1 MSEKALRE
9 LEEAIGH
16 RFGQTELLSR
26 ALTHSSHAQ
35 ETGSESVARRDDNE
49 QMEFLGDAVLGFV
62 ISQELFSRFP
72 DYDEGQLSKLK
83 AHLVSARHLLRTA
96 RKLDIGTYL
105 RLGRG
110 EEKTGGRAKAAL
122 LVDALEALIAAVYLD
137 AGLDASREIILREIL
152 EPELERLAEGGASM
166 PVLDHKSRLLEVAQ
180 AGGRP
185 QPSYVLIKEE
195 GPEHRKSFTIEAR
208 VHGRNESSPDVV
220 GRGEGLTKKKAE
232 QAAAQQALA
241 QLEARNETNQL
252 K

>member
-1 MSEKALRE
+1 MSEKALHE
-9 LEEAIGH
+9 LEETIGH
-16 RFGQTELLSR
+16 SFGDPELLNR

-35 ETGSESVARRDDNE
+35 EAGSEAESRRDDNE
-49 QMEFLGDAVLGFV
+49 QMEFLGDTVLGFI
-62 ISQELFSRFP
+62 ISQELFRRFP
-72 DYDEGQLSKLK
+72 GYDEGQLSKLK

-96 RKLDIGTYL
+96 RTLDIGTYL

-122 LVDALEALIAAVYLD
+122 LVDALEALLAAVFLD
-137 AGLDASREIILREIL
+137 AGLETTREIILREIL
-152 EPELERLAEGGASM
+152 EPELARLHEGGSSM

-185 QPSYVLIKEE
+185 QPSYVVVKEE
-195 GPEHRKSFTIEAR
+195 GPEHKKSFTIEAR
-208 VHGRNESSPDVV
+208 VHNKEDGAPEVV
-220 GRGEGLTKKKAE
+220 GRGEGSTKKKAE

-241 QLEARNETNQL
+241 HLEANNWTNQQ